1 MSDTLTAV
9 AKVIRDLLPYDEQLI
24 RIGRQNFEQEDFETN
39 YIVIDALGDALLTS
53 STETFDGTAEELSV
67 GGVWRGPVTLD
78 FYGSGTYNRAAQTA
92 LKLKTQTARELKRTY
107 GVTIY
112 HATGL
117 IDLKQLTGQAYGE
130 RVQITCQV
138 EISLEFKETIL
149 RIDTAQIQ
157 IRNEDG
163 VQYDA

>member
-78 FYGSGTYNRAAQTA
+78 FYGSGTYNRAAQPYPSNH
-92 LKLKTQTARELKRTY
+92 LGSVKQKRAR
-107 GVTIY
+107 I
-112 HATGL
+112 
-117 IDLKQLTGQAYGE
+117 
-130 RVQITCQV
+130 
-138 EISLEFKETIL
+138 
-149 RIDTAQIQ
+149 
-157 IRNEDG
+157 
-163 VQYDA
+163 